1 MSCIAPAARSLA
13 LLAGVAVLLLGADEG
28 ERGAQDLPGLAYV
41 EGGAP
46 ARTLDLY
53 LPAPA
58 VNPPPLVVF
67 VHSRFWAEAPGGPV
81 LVDGFAKPLQRAG
94 AAVAIVR
101 HRLAPEHRHPDPADD
116 VAAALAFLL
125 RSTDRYGFDP
135 ARLFLAGHAAGGH
148 LASLLALDPRYL
160 ERHGVE
166 RSALAGVIALSG
178 IYDLEA
184 QAGSDEER
192 TLYERAFGDAARQR
206 AASPVS
212 HLRPDAPRFLLLV
225 AEQDV
230 PGYAGAAEAFA
241 AALRDAGHPDAES
254 YVIGGRD
261 HASIVDLA
269 LERTGTRLHVLDFI
283 GLEPLPPV
291 LAEARRITRYWRKP
305 RFSTEPF
312 WTSGAPVKSH
322 AADARFAA
330 AAGAVFQTLL
340 HQRRALAPQRF
351 HAIDLFDLLDA
362 LGPTR
367 VGTGPWLTITNVLR
381 EKTYVDLERIRML
394 DPVVVIGIDGE
405 RNLFR
410 KVDVHR
416 ARREYS
422 WRDDLPAPPFVA
434 RPMGAFL
441 YMLDPRSSQ
450 PTTLTHFSIDI
461 SGFARSE
468 EDPLAGLRDV
478 GEEVL
483 WTLTGGRGC
492 VSCHSFRGVG
502 SRSGHLRAVDA
513 EPQGGYA
520 LALEEYPR
528 EVWRRFVFQPGE
540 AAALLQA
547 PHPSV
552 RGRAAVLL
560 FEVVERARR
569 PMPAASAVPGGA
581 ESEP

>member
-125 RSTDRYGFDP
+125 RSSDRYGFDP
-135 ARLFLAGHAAGGH
+135 ARVFLAGHAAGGH

-184 QAGSDEER
+184 QGGTDEER
-192 TLYERAFGDAARQR
+192 ARYERVIPDAATRR
-206 AASPVS
+206 TASPVS
-212 HLRPDAPRFLLLV
+212 HLRADAPRFLLLA
-225 AEQDV
+225 AERDV
-230 PGYAGAAEAFA
+230 PGYARSAEAFA
-241 AALRDAGHPDAES
+241 SALRDAGHPDAES
-254 YVIGGRD
+254 YLVSGRD
-261 HASIVDLA
+261 HATVVDLA
-269 LERTGTRLHVLDFI
+269 LEQTGTRLHVLDFI

-291 LAEARRITRYWRKP
+291 LSEARAITRYWRKP

-312 WTSGAPVKSH
+312 WTSGAPVRGH
-322 AADARFAA
+322 EADARFVA
-330 AAGAVFQTLL
+330 AAGTVFQTLVG
-340 HQRRALAPQRF
+340 QRAALAPSRF
-351 HAIDLFDLLDA
+351 HAIDLFDLLA
-362 LGPTR
+362 AIGAGAGR
-367 VGTGPWLTITNVLR
+367 WLTLTNVLGER
-381 EKTYVDLERIRML
+381 TYFDLERIRPL
-394 DPVVVIGIDGE
+394 RPVVVIGIDGE

-422 WRDDLPAPPFVA
+422 WRDDLPPPPFVA

-441 YMLDPRSSQ
+441 YMLDRRASRPS
-450 PTTLTHFSIDI
+450 TLTHFSLEI
-461 SGFARSE
+461 SGFERSDA
-468 EDPLAGLRDV
+468 DPLAGLRDV
-478 GEEVL
+478 GDEIL
-483 WTLTGGRGC
+483 WTLTGGLGC
-492 VSCHSFRGVG
+492 VGCHSLRGIG

-520 LALEEYPR
+520 LPLEEYPV
-528 EVWRRFVFQPGE
+528 EVWRRFVFQPHE
-540 AAALLQA
+540 AAELLQA
-547 PHPSV
+547 PHPAV

-560 FEVVERARR
+560 FELVERTRGRR
-569 PMPAASAVPGGA
+569 PAAAAATP
-581 ESEP
+581 